1 MKLIDFKTFEP
12 LERLRQIMG
21 AEYIPLTSNFNFIGL
36 DEEIEKLLE
45 SKGID
50 IDIKDIQNILCG
62 KDQTIQYKN
71 KRVVLYI
78 RDWPIYSYKN
88 RYSEKERKIHIAH
101 CSTLKQMFAQKK
113 KERYVIA
120 SRNDGLFLIQKI
132 RNNQIIKTEEKKLEV
147 CSNCLHTIGW
157 MGYHSQLSDSE
168 KQEIKDRFT
177 LENFFKFYP
186 KNLIDATGIA
196 RDEIARNNVYPPNW
210 TYISEK
216 TRKGVNW
223 MCQECCIHLE
233 KHKNFLDVHHID
245 GNKSNSLSTNL
256 KVLCVEC
263 HSKIHSHMQQSDR
276 LRNFIT
282 LKKSLFI

>member
-1 MKLIDFKTFEP
+1 MKLIDFKTFKP

-36 DEEIEKLLE
+36 DKEIEKLLE

-50 IDIKDIQNILCG
+50 ISIEDLAYG

-71 KRVVLYI
+71 KRVILYI
-78 RDWPIYSYKN
+78 RDWTIYSDKH
-88 RYSEKERKIHIAH
+88 SESSPKFHISY
-101 CSTLKQMFAQKK
+101 CQTLQKMFATKRK
-113 KERYVIA
+113 NRYVIA
-120 SRNDGLFLIQKI
+120 SRDDGLFLIHRI
-132 RNNQIIKTEEKKLEV
+132 ENNEIKKAEKVKLEV

-223 MCQECCIHLE
+223 MCQECGIHLE

-276 LRNFIT
+276 LKNFLT